1 MLQRFDLG
9 LIRESAQ
16 RKCRDFLSTS
26 VSGIGMVAMLFLL
39 PQDRLF
45 AAGAVAAKS
54 KASSGSSAQTRDQ
67 TILFVDDNA
76 ILYRSGTRRVLQS
89 AALPA
94 DAFNTNETDP

>member
-1 MLQRFDLG
+1 
-9 LIRESAQ
+9 
-16 RKCRDFLSTS
+16 
-26 VSGIGMVAMLFLL
+26 MVAMLFLL

-76 ILYRSGTRRVLQS
+76 ILYRSGTRRLLQQPKRH
-89 AALPA
+89 AANPMIG
-94 DAFNTNETDP
+94 ETKPWEV